1 MSGRVLITGAAGGV
15 GSYAVQIA
23 ASAGALVTAV
33 ASGAKEDFVRSL
45 GATTF
50 IDYTGG
56 PIDRTPTS
64 PEISPIGRFD
74 AILDIAGYLPVRRL
88 RRLLTAGGTL
98 VVVGAETGGRWT
110 DGVQRQL
117 YAALTSPFVRQ
128 RFTGLISKETGED
141 MAELAA
147 MVDDGR
153 VRPAVDSV
161 FPLDDAASAMEYLL
175 SGRACGKL
183 VVTVG
188 TGR

>member
-1 MSGRVLITGAAGGV
+1 VLITGASGGV

-45 GATTF
+45 GATAF

-128 RFTGLISKETGED
+128 RLTGLISKETGED